1 MGGAAEGL
9 EQRVAAPGSA
19 FRLRSLS
26 STRVLDTTGLR
37 GPGSQAGLLAARS
50 RPGGCWPGAP
60 LPGLAFAAFLTS
72 VRSPVWPVSGPHDT
86 TRGERGSANGSG
98 SIF

>member
-60 LPGLAFAAFLTS
+60 SARPRVRGISHVRPLPSLAG
-72 VRSPVWPVSGPHDT
+72 VRAS
-86 TRGERGSANGSG
+86 
-98 SIF
+98 